1 MIQNIP
7 ILDIV
12 FPIVVLGLIVALFV
26 SLRGKPKFTKV
37 QKRGKP
43 QIILDGSNVLHW
55 KDETP
60 RIQTL
65 IEVLD
70 RLQTKGYTPVVIFD
84 ANAGY
89 LVSDRYMHHHHFAK
103 ALGLSESQ
111 VMVVPKG
118 EPADP
123 TILKA
128 ARSMKARVVSND
140 RFRDWA
146 GEYGEVRRKGFLVKG
161 GYRGGR
167 LEMSVPKAQT
177 RH

>member
-1 MIQNIP
+1 MLDL
-7 ILDIV
+7 ILPLALLA
-12 FPIVVLGLIVALFV
+12 FTAYVLWRRHRPVRLDT
-26 SLRGKPKFTKV
+26 SNT
-37 QKRGKP
+37 
-43 QIILDGSNVLHW
+43 IILDGSNVLHW

-60 RIQTL
+60 RLQTL

-70 RLQTKGYTPVVIFD
+70 RLQSAGYTPVVIFD

-146 GEYGEVRRKGFLVKG
+146 GEYGEVRKKGFLVSG

-167 LEMSVPKAQT
+167 LEMRVPKATVSEQ
-177 RH
+177 HGL